1 MISYF
6 RLFDKYVSV
15 SKVSINNTF
24 VYAGEIAYRCTFM
37 MVILY
42 VFTQLWGAAY
52 TGNEV
57 IAGFTYT
64 QVIWYLVI
72 TETLLLSKIAIGQ
85 TVSNEVISGS
95 LAYTLGKPYH
105 YMVYNFFQGL
115 GDSIVRLCINFLGGS
130 LLAVLLVGAFPGDF
144 WVIIPVLLTV
154 LFAILIDFFISA
166 VIGLMA
172 FFTEDVSGFFFIYQK
187 ILFIFGGLLIP
198 LDFFPSWLKTIS
210 EALPFHLILYGP
222 AKLFVDFSWALFT
235 STVLQQLIWVLGL
248 GLLLEVLYRIGGKKV
263 VTNGG

>member
-1 MISYF
+1 MTSYL
-6 RLFDKYVSV
+6 RSIDKYISIT
-15 SKVSINNTF
+15 KVSLNNTF

-37 MVILY
+37 IVILY

-52 TGNEV
+52 TGDET
-57 IAGFTYT
+57 IAGFNYT

-85 TVSNEVISGS
+85 IVSREVISGS

-105 YMVYNFFQGL
+105 YMIYNFFQGFGESL
-115 GDSIVRLCINFLGGS
+115 VRLCINFIGGS
-130 LLAVLLVGAFPGDF
+130 SLAILLVGFFPGKF
-144 WVIIPVLLTV
+144 WVIIPVLVTV
-154 LFAILIDFFISA
+154 IFAILIDFFISA
-166 VIGLMA
+166 VIGLIA

-198 LDFFPSWLKTIS
+198 LDFFPSWLKSFS

-222 AKLFVDFSWALFT
+222 AKLFVDFSWELFT
-235 STVLQQLIWVLGL
+235 STLLQQLIWALGL
-248 GLLLEVLYRIGGKKV
+248 GLLLEVLYRLGGKKV